1 MDDKQ
6 LLRYSRHILLPQI
19 DVRGQEKLLASR
31 VLIIGLGGLGSPA
44 AMYLAAS
51 GVGHL
56 VLVDSDRVDL
66 TNLQRQ
72 IVHAT
77 ERVGQDKTASAARG
91 LEALNP
97 GVRVT
102 TINKK
107 IEGTALEEQVN
118 LADVVVDATDNFAS
132 RFAIN
137 TACARAGKP
146 LIFGAVVRFEGQ
158 VAVFPPGGPCYR
170 CLYAEGGGPD
180 EACATLGVLAPA
192 AGVIGSIQAVE
203 THQGAARHRT
213 DAGRPAVAVRRA
225 QYGMARNEIAQGP
238 GLPGVRHAM
247 NPTRLPRTIV
257 NQLLHLAQKSPDEEI
272 CGLISRDRPRLPELL
287 PRFTNTRPSDRK
299 RFFVLD
305 PKAQIEAMRAM
316 RERGEELGAILSLA
330 SRLPARCPRWRT
342 SSSTNTPAKALP

>member
-31 VLIIGLGGLGSPA
+31 VLIVGLGGLGSPV

-51 GVGHL
+51 GVGNL
-56 VLVDSDRVDL
+56 VLVDHDRVDL

-77 ERVGQDKTASAARG
+77 ERVGQDKTASAAHA
-91 LEALNP
+91 LAALNP

-102 TINKK
+102 TISQKL
-107 IEGTALEEQVN
+107 EGTALDEQVQQVD
-118 LADVVVDATDNFAS
+118 AVVDTTDNFAS

-137 TACARAGKP
+137 AACMRAGKP
-146 LIFGAVVRFEGQ
+146 LISGAVVRFEGQ

-192 AGVIGSIQAVE
+192 AGIIGSIQAVE
-203 THQGAARHRT
+203 TLKVLLGIGQT
-213 DAGRPAVAVRRA
+213 LAGR
-225 QYGMARNEIAQGP
+225 
-238 GLPGVRHAM
+238 
-247 NPTRLPRTIV
+247 
-257 NQLLHLAQKSPDEEI
+257 LLLFDALNMEWHEVKLRKDPVCPV
-272 CGLISRDRPRLPELL
+272 CGE
-287 PRFTNTRPSDRK
+287 
-299 RFFVLD
+299 V
-305 PKAQIEAMRAM
+305 
-316 RERGEELGAILSLA
+316 
-330 SRLPARCPRWRT
+330 
-342 SSSTNTPAKALP
+342 

>member
-31 VLIIGLGGLGSPA
+31 VLIVGLGGLGSPV

-51 GVGHL
+51 GVGNL
-56 VLVDSDRVDL
+56 VLVDHDRVDL

-77 ERVGQDKTASAARG
+77 ERVGQDKTTSAAHG
-91 LEALNP
+91 LAALNP

-102 TINKK
+102 TINQKL
-107 IEGTALEEQVN
+107 EGAALEEQVQQVD
-118 LADVVVDATDNFAS
+118 AVVDTTDNFAS

-137 TACARAGKP
+137 AACMRAGKP
-146 LIFGAVVRFEGQ
+146 LVSGAVVRFEGQ

-192 AGVIGSIQAVE
+192 AGIIGSIQAVE
-203 THQGAARHRT
+203 TLKLLLGIGQT
-213 DAGRPAVAVRRA
+213 LAGRLLLFDALNMEWR
-225 QYGMARNEIAQGP
+225 EI
-238 GLPGVRHAM
+238 
-247 NPTRLPRTIV
+247 RLRKDPLCPV
-257 NQLLHLAQKSPDEEI
+257 
-272 CGLISRDRPRLPELL
+272 CGE
-287 PRFTNTRPSDRK
+287 T
-299 RFFVLD
+299 
-305 PKAQIEAMRAM
+305 
-316 RERGEELGAILSLA
+316 
-330 SRLPARCPRWRT
+330 
-342 SSSTNTPAKALP
+342 

>member
-31 VLIIGLGGLGSPA
+31 VLIVGLGGLGSPVA
-44 AMYLAAS
+44 IYLAAS

-56 VLVDSDRVDL
+56 VLVDHDRVDL

-77 ERVGQDKTASAARG
+77 ERVGQDKTASAAQG
-91 LEALNP
+91 LAALNP

-102 TINKK
+102 TINQKL
-107 IEGTALEEQVN
+107 EGAALEEQVRQVD
-118 LADVVVDATDNFAS
+118 AVVDTTDNFAS

-137 TACARAGKP
+137 AACMRAGKP
-146 LIFGAVVRFEGQ
+146 LVSGAVVRFEGQ

-192 AGVIGSIQAVE
+192 AGIIGSIQAVE
-203 THQGAARHRT
+203 TLKVLLGIGQT
-213 DAGRPAVAVRRA
+213 LAGR
-225 QYGMARNEIAQGP
+225 
-238 GLPGVRHAM
+238 
-247 NPTRLPRTIV
+247 
-257 NQLLHLAQKSPDEEI
+257 LLLFDALNMEWHEVKLRKDPLCPV
-272 CGLISRDRPRLPELL
+272 CG
-287 PRFTNTRPSDRK
+287 
-299 RFFVLD
+299 
-305 PKAQIEAMRAM
+305 EA
-316 RERGEELGAILSLA
+316 
-330 SRLPARCPRWRT
+330 
-342 SSSTNTPAKALP
+342 

>member
-31 VLIIGLGGLGSPA
+31 VLIIGLGGLGSPV

-56 VLVDSDRVDL
+56 VLVDYDRVDL

-77 ERVGQDKTASAARG
+77 ERVGQDKTTSAAHG
-91 LEALNP
+91 LAALNP

-102 TINKK
+102 TINQKL
-107 IEGTALEEQVN
+107 EGAALEEQVQQVD
-118 LADVVVDATDNFAS
+118 AVVDTTDNFAS

-137 TACARAGKP
+137 AACMRAGKP
-146 LIFGAVVRFEGQ
+146 LVSGAVVRFEGQ

-192 AGVIGSIQAVE
+192 AGIIGSIQAVE
-203 THQGAARHRT
+203 TLKLLLGIGQT
-213 DAGRPAVAVRRA
+213 LAGRLLLFDALNMEWR
-225 QYGMARNEIAQGP
+225 EI
-238 GLPGVRHAM
+238 
-247 NPTRLPRTIV
+247 RLRKDPLCPV
-257 NQLLHLAQKSPDEEI
+257 CGEI
-272 CGLISRDRPRLPELL
+272 
-287 PRFTNTRPSDRK
+287 
-299 RFFVLD
+299 
-305 PKAQIEAMRAM
+305 
-316 RERGEELGAILSLA
+316 
-330 SRLPARCPRWRT
+330 
-342 SSSTNTPAKALP
+342 

>member
-31 VLIIGLGGLGSPA
+31 VLIVGLGGLGSPV

-56 VLVDSDRVDL
+56 VLVDHDRVDL

-77 ERVGQDKTASAARG
+77 ERVGQDKTASAAQG
-91 LEALNP
+91 LAALNP
-97 GVRVT
+97 GVRIT
-102 TINKK
+102 TINQKL
-107 IEGTALEEQVN
+107 EGAALEEQVRQVD
-118 LADVVVDATDNFAS
+118 AVVDTTDNFAS

-137 TACARAGKP
+137 EACMRAGKP
-146 LIFGAVVRFEGQ
+146 LVSGAVVRFEGQ

-192 AGVIGSIQAVE
+192 AGIIGSIQAVE
-203 THQGAARHRT
+203 TLKVLLGIGQT
-213 DAGRPAVAVRRA
+213 LAGRLLLFDALNMEWR
-225 QYGMARNEIAQGP
+225 EI
-238 GLPGVRHAM
+238 
-247 NPTRLPRTIV
+247 RLRKDPLCPV
-257 NQLLHLAQKSPDEEI
+257 
-272 CGLISRDRPRLPELL
+272 CG
-287 PRFTNTRPSDRK
+287 
-299 RFFVLD
+299 
-305 PKAQIEAMRAM
+305 
-316 RERGEELGAILSLA
+316 
-330 SRLPARCPRWRT
+330 
-342 SSSTNTPAKALP
+342 

>member
-31 VLIIGLGGLGSPA
+31 VLIVGLGGLGSPV

-51 GVGHL
+51 GVGNL
-56 VLVDSDRVDL
+56 VLVDHDRVDL

-77 ERVGQDKTASAARG
+77 ERVGQDKTTSAAQG
-91 LEALNP
+91 LAALNP

-102 TINKK
+102 TINQKL
-107 IEGTALEEQVN
+107 EGAALEEQVQQVD
-118 LADVVVDATDNFAS
+118 AVVDTTDNFAS

-137 TACARAGKP
+137 AACMRAGKP
-146 LIFGAVVRFEGQ
+146 LVSGAVVRFEGQ

-192 AGVIGSIQAVE
+192 AGIIGSIQAVE
-203 THQGAARHRT
+203 TLKLLLGIGQT
-213 DAGRPAVAVRRA
+213 LAGRLLLFDALNMEWR
-225 QYGMARNEIAQGP
+225 EI
-238 GLPGVRHAM
+238 
-247 NPTRLPRTIV
+247 RLRKDPQCPV
-257 NQLLHLAQKSPDEEI
+257 
-272 CGLISRDRPRLPELL
+272 CGK
-287 PRFTNTRPSDRK
+287 T
-299 RFFVLD
+299 
-305 PKAQIEAMRAM
+305 
-316 RERGEELGAILSLA
+316 
-330 SRLPARCPRWRT
+330 
-342 SSSTNTPAKALP
+342 

>member
-6 LLRYSRHILLPQI
+6 LLRYSRHILLPQV

-56 VLVDSDRVDL
+56 VIVDHDKVDL

-77 ERVGQDKTASAARG
+77 ERVGQAKTVSAAHA
-91 LEALNP
+91 LAALNP

-102 TINKK
+102 TINQKL
-107 IEGTALEEQVN
+107 EGAALEEQIRQ
-118 LADVVVDATDNFAS
+118 VDAVLDTTDNFAS

-137 TACARAGKP
+137 EACVRAGKP
-146 LIFGAVVRFEGQ
+146 LISGAVVRFEGQ
-158 VAVFPPGGPCYR
+158 VAVFVPGGPCYR

-192 AGVIGSIQAVE
+192 AGVIGSVQAVE
-203 THQGAARHRT
+203 TLKVLLGIGQT
-213 DAGRPAVAVRRA
+213 LAGRLLLFDALNMEWREMKLRKDPACPV
-225 QYGMARNEIAQGP
+225 
-238 GLPGVRHAM
+238 
-247 NPTRLPRTIV
+247 
-257 NQLLHLAQKSPDEEI
+257 
-272 CGLISRDRPRLPELL
+272 CGKP
-287 PRFTNTRPSDRK
+287 
-299 RFFVLD
+299 
-305 PKAQIEAMRAM
+305 
-316 RERGEELGAILSLA
+316 
-330 SRLPARCPRWRT
+330 
-342 SSSTNTPAKALP
+342 

>member
-6 LLRYSRHILLPQI
+6 LLRYSRHILLPPI

-56 VLVDSDRVDL
+56 VLADHDKVDL

-77 ERVGQDKTASAARG
+77 DRVGQDKTASAARG
-91 LEALNP
+91 LETINP

-102 TINKK
+102 PLNRKL
-107 IEGTALEEQVN
+107 EGTELAEQVR
-118 LADVVVDATDNFAS
+118 LADAVVDATDNFAS

-137 TACARAGKP
+137 AACVRAGKP
-146 LIFGAVVRFEGQ
+146 LISGAVVRFEGQ
-158 VAVFPPGGPCYR
+158 VTVFVPGGPCYR

-192 AGVIGSIQAVE
+192 AGVIGSVQAVE
-203 THQGAARHRT
+203 TIKILLGFGQT
-213 DAGRPAVAVRRA
+213 LAGRLLLFDALNMEWREMKLRRDPACPV
-225 QYGMARNEIAQGP
+225 
-238 GLPGVRHAM
+238 
-247 NPTRLPRTIV
+247 
-257 NQLLHLAQKSPDEEI
+257 
-272 CGLISRDRPRLPELL
+272 CGHS
-287 PRFTNTRPSDRK
+287 
-299 RFFVLD
+299 
-305 PKAQIEAMRAM
+305 
-316 RERGEELGAILSLA
+316 
-330 SRLPARCPRWRT
+330 
-342 SSSTNTPAKALP
+342 

>member
-31 VLIIGLGGLGSPA
+31 VLIVGLGGLGSPV

-51 GVGHL
+51 GVGNL
-56 VLVDSDRVDL
+56 VLVDHDRVDL

-77 ERVGQDKTASAARG
+77 ERVGQDKTASAAQG
-91 LEALNP
+91 LAALNP

-102 TINKK
+102 TINQKL
-107 IEGTALEEQVN
+107 EGASLEEQVRQVD
-118 LADVVVDATDNFAS
+118 AVVDTTDNFAS

-137 TACARAGKP
+137 AACMRAGKP
-146 LIFGAVVRFEGQ
+146 LVSGAVVRFEGQ

-192 AGVIGSIQAVE
+192 AGIIGSIQAVE
-203 THQGAARHRT
+203 TLKVLLGIGQT
-213 DAGRPAVAVRRA
+213 LAGRLLLFDALNMEWR
-225 QYGMARNEIAQGP
+225 EI
-238 GLPGVRHAM
+238 
-247 NPTRLPRTIV
+247 RLR
-257 NQLLHLAQKSPDEEI
+257 KDPDCPV
-272 CGLISRDRPRLPELL
+272 CGKI
-287 PRFTNTRPSDRK
+287 
-299 RFFVLD
+299 
-305 PKAQIEAMRAM
+305 
-316 RERGEELGAILSLA
+316 
-330 SRLPARCPRWRT
+330 
-342 SSSTNTPAKALP
+342 

>member
-31 VLIIGLGGLGSPA
+31 VLIIGLGGLGSPV

-51 GVGHL
+51 GVGNL
-56 VLVDSDRVDL
+56 VLVDYDRVDL

-77 ERVGQDKTASAARG
+77 ERVGQDKTTSAAQG
-91 LEALNP
+91 LAALNP

-102 TINKK
+102 TINQKL
-107 IEGTALEEQVN
+107 EGAALEEQVQQVD
-118 LADVVVDATDNFAS
+118 AVVDTTDNFAS

-137 TACARAGKP
+137 AACMRAGKP
-146 LIFGAVVRFEGQ
+146 LVSGAVVRFEGQ

-192 AGVIGSIQAVE
+192 AGIIGSIQAVE
-203 THQGAARHRT
+203 TLKLLLGIGQT
-213 DAGRPAVAVRRA
+213 LAGRLLLFDALNMEWR
-225 QYGMARNEIAQGP
+225 EI
-238 GLPGVRHAM
+238 
-247 NPTRLPRTIV
+247 RLRKDPQCPV
-257 NQLLHLAQKSPDEEI
+257 
-272 CGLISRDRPRLPELL
+272 CGE
-287 PRFTNTRPSDRK
+287 T
-299 RFFVLD
+299 
-305 PKAQIEAMRAM
+305 
-316 RERGEELGAILSLA
+316 
-330 SRLPARCPRWRT
+330 
-342 SSSTNTPAKALP
+342 

>member
-31 VLIIGLGGLGSPA
+31 VLIVGLGGLGSPV

-51 GVGHL
+51 GVGNL
-56 VLVDSDRVDL
+56 VLVDHDRVDL

-77 ERVGQDKTASAARG
+77 ERVGQDKTTSAAQG
-91 LEALNP
+91 LAALNP

-102 TINKK
+102 TINQKL
-107 IEGTALEEQVN
+107 EGAALEEQVQQVD
-118 LADVVVDATDNFAS
+118 AVVDTTDNFAS

-137 TACARAGKP
+137 AACMRAGKP
-146 LIFGAVVRFEGQ
+146 LVSGAVVRFEGQ

-192 AGVIGSIQAVE
+192 AGIIGSIQAVE
-203 THQGAARHRT
+203 TLKLLLGIGQT
-213 DAGRPAVAVRRA
+213 LAGRLLLFDALNMEWR
-225 QYGMARNEIAQGP
+225 EI
-238 GLPGVRHAM
+238 
-247 NPTRLPRTIV
+247 RLRKDPLCPV
-257 NQLLHLAQKSPDEEI
+257 
-272 CGLISRDRPRLPELL
+272 CGE
-287 PRFTNTRPSDRK
+287 T
-299 RFFVLD
+299 
-305 PKAQIEAMRAM
+305 
-316 RERGEELGAILSLA
+316 
-330 SRLPARCPRWRT
+330 
-342 SSSTNTPAKALP
+342 